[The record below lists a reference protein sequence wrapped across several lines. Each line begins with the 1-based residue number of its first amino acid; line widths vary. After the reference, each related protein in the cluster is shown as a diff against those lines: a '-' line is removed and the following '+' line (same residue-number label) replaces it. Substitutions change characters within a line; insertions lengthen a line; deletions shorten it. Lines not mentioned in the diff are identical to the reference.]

1 MNKPDFSQQ
10 SNAKAFERNAKPKP
24 ILIKNKS
31 LISQAQLTS
40 SPWGKLALFLDG
52 TLGDI
57 TPRNFGKQTQYAQLA
72 AIQIKCLEILTKHQ
86 TNNWN
91 DLLDE
96 LEELDDEEYDKAE
109 NFYFYLSRK
118 YNIRPD
124 KFLTFWHQQISDFVS
139 LFEEI
144 VNNDQ
149 PDLIKLENFANII
162 DNFNRSRERSFW
174 FLYQLPHYLDKKNQ
188 SILLN
193 SESYQTIIKFGASEY
208 IGKFGYQL
216 QKEFNLTRTDI
227 KEKAA
232 QNLVQEL
239 GETENN
245 LRAEINRLENE
256 NQELER
262 EIQDIKENSL
272 QEAVYKLAKSLQ
284 DEQQQPVLD
293 QLFNLY
299 KKIDKLL
306 ENNESLSPQDTLT
319 CFINLENLFKAF
331 SALNIQPFPPNID
344 SLFKITG
351 EDLDNNKYNYV
362 AGSQFTTKD
371 EVKKVK
377 CVACGWKVG
386 EEIVTPAKV
395 EEIKDSE

>member
-1 MNKPDFSQQ
+1 MNRPDFSQKI
-10 SNAKAFERNAKPKP
+10 NAKAFERNTKPKP
-24 ILIKNKS
+24 IINKQKNPV
-31 LISQAQLTS
+31 SQAELAS
-40 SPWGKLALFLDG
+40 SPWGKLTFFLDRA
-52 TLGDI
+52 LGDI
-57 TPRNFGKQTQYAQLA
+57 TPRSFGKKRQYSELA
-72 AIQIKCLEILTKHQ
+72 VIQIKCLEKLLNYK
-86 TNNWN
+86 TNNWD

-96 LEELDDEEYDKAE
+96 LDELDDEEYNKAE
-109 NFYFYLSRK
+109 NFYYHLSRK
-118 YNIRPD
+118 YSIRPD
-124 KFLTFWHQQISDFVS
+124 KFITFWHQKISEFVD
-139 LFEEI
+139 LFEKI
-144 VNNDQ
+144 VNSDQ
-149 PDLIKLENFANII
+149 LDLIKLENFANII

-174 FLYQLPHYLDKKNQ
+174 FLHQLPYYLDEKNKYF
-188 SILLN
+188 LLN
-193 SESYQTIIKFGASEY
+193 SESYQTIIQFGASEY
-208 IGKFGYQL
+208 ISKFGYQL

-245 LRAEINRLENE
+245 LRAEISRLENE

-272 QEAVYKLAKSLQ
+272 QEAVYTLAKSLQ

-293 QLFNLY
+293 QLFSLY

-306 ENNESLSPQDTLT
+306 ENNEGLSTQDTLT

-331 SALNIQPFPPNID
+331 STLNIQPFPPDTEAI
-344 SLFKITG
+344 LEITG

-362 AGSQFTTKD
+362 SGSQFISKE

-395 EEIKDSE
+395 EEIEN